1 MPDGTLVFD
10 TKIDT
15 DGFAQ
20 GTKQLESASNKLG
33 DVFKGSFLG
42 NFAANVFSGAIGKLT
57 DFAKSAIDIA
67 SDLAEV
73 QNVVDVT
80 FGANTDAIE
89 RFAKSAMANFGL
101 TELQAKQYSST
112 IGATLKSMGLT
123 DKELLKISTDMTGLV
138 GDMASFYNLDHETAF
153 QKIRSGLSGET
164 EPLKQLGINLSVAN
178 LNAYALAE
186 GLGKTYEQ
194 MSEAE
199 RVNLRFGYIM
209 QATADAQGD
218 FVRTSDGYANQV
230 RILEGNISNVAAA
243 IGDALIPYLEK
254 AIAFVND
261 LFDGPVENKLL
272 QDVKDI
278 NAEIMGADEEFAGA
292 RGRYSTEIVK
302 IGREQS
308 SAESLAVEYNV
319 LNGIANKTEEQIARM
334 KEIAA
339 DLVEIY
345 PELEKYVGKNGLFT
359 NNAVADFGLEDL
371 VQGSAD
377 ERRKQA
383 KLDFRDD
390 ALAIYEQS
398 VEEYASL
405 TGIYDAAYADLIEK
419 TKRMNA
425 IDQFGNMQFEFY
437 GGSAETEDV
446 IKTINRYIDAFE
458 GLEGVDQTALG
469 ALNADW
475 LFDENGL
482 VREDI
487 EWTEENLA
495 TLYELYK
502 LVDTA
507 ATAEADTIY
516 EEQKA
521 AQTAFD
527 TAEAAIDARAD
538 DLLATTKRL
547 QGLEDEIFAE
557 YGGER
562 TDYLSET
569 EDIIDEITGSINGNM
584 NRELEDGMQYA
595 VKTSLENI
603 ATPSNLELGGEQ
615 GELIGAAISDG
626 VGRTLRVPVGFV
638 GEASGKSHATGLDRV
653 PYDGYLARLH
663 SGEAVLNAADAEVWR
678 RSKGGIDY
686 GSMAAAIASAMP
698 TGGAAPTV
706 RLYVDGKELAS
717 SQAANNRTALAAR
730 SVTEARG
737 YGKR

>member
-42 NFAANVFSGAIGKLT
+42 NFAANIFSNVAGKLT
-57 DFAKSAIDIA
+57 DFAKTAIDVA
-67 SDLAEV
+67 SDLSEV

-80 FGANTDAIE
+80 FGANTDTIE
-89 RFAKSAMANFGL
+89 RFAKSAMTNFGL

-123 DKELLKISTDMTGLV
+123 DKELIKISTDMTGLV
-138 GDMASFYNLDHETAF
+138 GDMASFYNLDHDTAF

-230 RILEGNISNVAAA
+230 RILQGNITNIAAA
-243 IGDALIPYLEK
+243 IGESMIPFLEEALRLI
-254 AIAFVND
+254 NS
-261 LFDGPVENKLL
+261 LFAGPPENKLL
-272 QDVKDI
+272 TEIDAISESLDGI
-278 NAEIMGADEEFAGA
+278 NEKVGSA
-292 RGRYSTEIVK
+292 RGAYTIETVRIELDYEDALTGLEKIDEIKGQIASGEVSEEEGTDAIKAITDEIV
-302 IGREQS
+302 
-308 SAESLAVEYNV
+308 A
-319 LNGIANKTEEQIARM
+319 M
-334 KEIAA
+334 
-339 DLVEIY
+339 Y
-345 PELEKYVGKNGLFT
+345 PELERYVDAKSGLFKKGT
-359 NNAVADFGLEDL
+359 DKIQEEIA
-371 VQGSAD
+371 
-377 ERRKQA
+377 KQ
-383 KLDFRDD
+383 RDQ
-390 ALAIYEQS
+390 LLLQ
-398 VEEYASL
+398 AS
-405 TGIYDAAYADLIEK
+405 
-419 TKRMNA
+419 
-425 IDQFGNMQFEFY
+425 
-437 GGSAETEDV
+437 
-446 IKTINRYIDAFE
+446 
-458 GLEGVDQTALG
+458 
-469 ALNADW
+469 
-475 LFDENGL
+475 
-482 VREDI
+482 
-487 EWTEENLA
+487 
-495 TLYELYK
+495 
-502 LVDTA
+502 DTYRG
-507 ATAEADTIY
+507 EAQTIY
-516 EEQKA
+516 EEAVADYTELLPKYQEAVDEWEKTSRKA
-521 AQTAFD
+521 AALDAISAAQFGNRNNTDALNSAVDAINAYVDAYGGLEGIDPNKLDEVLGGTDFLRGGKVSEDLVSSDADIAAVYGLLDLIYTSADESIYAEKSAAETALD
-527 TAEAAIDARAD
+527 KAEATIQSKIDD
-538 DLLATTKRL
+538 VMLAAENL
-547 QGLEDEIFAE
+547 QSMDSSNDYIAE
-557 YGGER
+557 AQA
-562 TDYLSET
+562 
-569 EDIIDEITGSINGNM
+569 IIDKTTGAVGDGYASGIADGAERGVNASLAVLGSEDTLNSFLDM
-584 NRELEDGMQYA
+584 GVLQAEAQNRGYE
-595 VKTSLENI
+595 S
-603 ATPSNLELGGEQ
+603 
-615 GELIGAAISDG
+615 
-626 VGRTLRVPVGFV
+626 TLRVGK
-638 GEASGKSHATGLDRV
+638 GEHIVLDPYSTDGSHATGLNRV

-663 SGEAVLNAADAEVWR
+663 AGEAVLNAADAEVWR